1 MHERENFIRGHPTQ
15 IFEHGAPPV
24 DGVRDSVTSARANA
38 VRLSQRMDVRHT
50 SLSLAEPERGD
61 QHVPALDALE
71 ACNLPPDRPIDPFL
85 DVRPA
90 LMVHRGRGSNEGT
103 RVVIEWLGGG
113 FNTL

>member
-61 QHVPALDALE
+61 QHVPALDAL
-71 ACNLPPDRPIDPFL
+71 DQTHFDFIS
-85 DVRPA
+85 A
-90 LMVHRGRGSNEGT
+90 LGLCAVNRSSTIYHARGFE
-103 RVVIEWLGGG
+103 
-113 FNTL
+113 F